1 MVGETSYLF
10 DDRSKVGHYRE
21 RASSLEPREL
31 EKTMRWNAANEG
43 LSLARIVLNPILRLA
58 RRFGFYVTRDPDWLA
73 YEDRLRRMLSA
84 LRINCVLDVGSYQG
98 DFARLLRQIGYI
110 GLIISFEPVASNFE
124 VLEQARIEDTEWRA
138 HRMALGATKGKAEIQ
153 VFSGTTF
160 HSFLPASAYGL
171 KRFPDKMKVERTE
184 TVPVERLDNIL
195 DELVKDVDDPHIFL
209 KVDTQGYDLEV
220 IRGLGTK
227 AAAISALQ
235 IEMAVNPIYKEAT
248 NSFAEALSYLQLL
261 GFQVSGLFPV
271 SFDSENKV
279 QVVEFDCLMCRG
291 EELHESG

>member
-1 MVGETSYLF
+1 MRVNGSNAG
-10 DDRSKVGHYRE
+10 RSLGR
-21 RASSLEPREL
+21 
-31 EKTMRWNAANEG
+31 T
-43 LSLARIVLNPILRLA
+43 VLNPILRLA
-58 RRFGFYVTRDPDWLA
+58 RRFGLYVTRDPDWLA
-73 YEDRLRRMLSA
+73 YEDRLRRMLSS

-124 VLEQARIEDTEWRA
+124 VLEEARVEDTEWRT
-138 HRMALGATKGKAEIQ
+138 HRMALGATKGQAEIQ
-153 VFSGTTF
+153 VFAGTTF
-160 HSFLPASAYGL
+160 HSFLPPSAYGL
-171 KRFPDKMKVERTE
+171 SRFPDKLKVERTE

-195 DELVKDVDDPHIFL
+195 DELVKDVEDPHIFL
-209 KVDTQGYDLEV
+209 KIDTQGYHLEV

-235 IEMAVNPIYKEAT
+235 IEMAVNPIYKGAT
-248 NSFAEALSYLQLL
+248 NSFTDALSYPQRL

-271 SFDSENKV
+271 SFTSEDKV

-291 EELHESG
+291 EELHGSG